1 MRVWIAGRMTGQ
13 EVHMAIK
20 LTFGAVAIVS
30 MLALAALPAIAAPP
44 SISFGIQFGNALPP
58 LGGPLLFN
66 NGDNQDSCISSK
78 SIFRRLSHQGYSNL
92 DMTDQNDQGL
102 VIDARFNHHWYE
114 LIVDDCNGDIVDRT
128 RISHD

>member
-1 MRVWIAGRMTGQ
+1 
-13 EVHMAIK
+13 MAIK
-20 LTFGAVAIVS
+20 LVFGSVAIAS
-30 MLALAALPAIAAPP
+30 MLALSVLPAIAAPP
-44 SISFGIQFGNALPP
+44 SISFGLQFGNAPAPP
-58 LGGPLLFN
+58 LSGPLHFD
-66 NGDNQDSCISSK
+66 NGDNQDSCISTK